1 MRFRVECTDMN
12 KKLLYIFIPILAL
25 VLLFNYGKLPK
36 EVYKP
41 FPLDK
46 DSCEQSKGE
55 WLPASLGG
63 GYFCNIPTVDSGK
76 ECKDD
81 VECQGSCLAEV
92 EGDYHKTP
100 KMPIIGKCSEMTA
113 VLGCLYY
120 MENGEAVMQ
129 CRD

>member
-1 MRFRVECTDMN
+1 MK
-12 KKLLYIFIPILAL
+12 KKLLYILILVPILAL
-25 VLLFNYGKLPK
+25 VLLFNHEEPAK
-36 EVYKP
+36 EASKP
-41 FPLDK
+41 FALDK
-46 DSCEQSKGE
+46 ESCDQSKGE
-55 WLPASLGG
+55 WLPAGLSGS
-63 GYFCNIPTVDSGK
+63 YSCNIPTVDSGK

-100 KMPIIGKCSEMTA
+100 KVPIVGKCSEMTI
-113 VLGCLYY
+113 VLGCRYY